1 MTRWL
6 LKTVAADGAAYGDF
20 VWPLEVGAEVTAP
33 DWSDAPKC
41 GGGLHGLLDGRGDG
55 GLLSWSPDAVWLV
68 AEVPADAHLVDLGSK
83 VKVDR
88 CVVAHV
94 GDQASAIGFL
104 ADQGVVDGVVGARVV
119 AGDSGTATAG
129 HRGTATAGDYGTA
142 TAGHRG
148 TATAGDYGTATA
160 GDSGTATAG
169 HRGTATAGD
178 YGTATAGYGGTATA
192 GYGGT
197 ATAGDYGT
205 ATAGDYGTATAGSGG
220 TATAG
225 NGGTA
230 TAGDYGTATA
240 GDHGTATAGDHGSAT
255 AGDYGSATAGD
266 HGTATAGLYGTA
278 TAGSS
283 AAVIL
288 AWWDDTLDRRRWTVG
303 EVGIDGI
310 KADTPYRC
318 DDGRL
323 VEVER

>member
-6 LKTVAADGAAYGDF
+6 LKTVAADGAAHGGF
-20 VWPLEVGAEVTAP
+20 VWPLEVGAEVVAL
-33 DWSDAPKC
+33 DWSDEPTC

-55 GLLSWSPDAVWLV
+55 GLLSWSRDAVWLV

-119 AGDSGTATAG
+119 AGD
-129 HRGTATAGDYGTA
+129 YGTA
-142 TAGHRG
+142 TAGYRG
-148 TATAGDYGTATA
+148 TAIAGYYGTATA

-169 HRGTATAGD
+169 GRGT
-178 YGTATAGYGGTATA
+178 
-192 GYGGT
+192 
-197 ATAGDYGT
+197 
-205 ATAGDYGTATAGSGG
+205 
-220 TATAG
+220 
-225 NGGTA
+225 
-230 TAGDYGTATA
+230 
-240 GDHGTATAGDHGSAT
+240 
-255 AGDYGSATAGD
+255 
-266 HGTATAGLYGTA
+266 
-278 TAGSS
+278 
-283 AAVIL
+283 VIL
-288 AWWDDTLDRRRWTVG
+288 AWWDDTLDRRRWVVG

-318 DDGRL
+318 EDGRL

>member
-55 GLLSWSPDAVWLV
+55 ALLDWSPDAVWLV
-68 AEVPADAHLVDLGSK
+68 AEVPADAHLVDLDGK

-119 AGDSGTATAG
+119 AGHRGVATAG
-129 HRGTATAGDYGTA
+129 NHGTATAGDYGMATAGNHGTA
-142 TAGHRG
+142 TAGNGG
-148 TATAGDYGTATA
+148 TATAGDYGMAIA
-160 GDSGTATAG
+160 GYG
-169 HRGTATAGD
+169 
-178 YGTATAGYGGTATA
+178 GTATAGYGGTATA

-197 ATAGDYGT
+197 ATAGYC
-205 ATAGDYGTATAGSGG
+205 G

-225 NGGTA
+225 NDGT
-230 TAGDYGTATA
+230 
-240 GDHGTATAGDHGSAT
+240 
-255 AGDYGSATAGD
+255 
-266 HGTATAGLYGTA
+266 
-278 TAGSS
+278 
-283 AAVIL
+283 VIL
-288 AWWDDTLDRRRWTVG
+288 ARWDSQLRRRRWVVG
-303 EVGIDGI
+303 EVGIGI

-318 DDGRL
+318 EDGRL

>member
-6 LKTVAADGAAYGDF
+6 LKTVAADGAAHGGF

-55 GLLSWSPDAVWLV
+55 GLLSWSRDAVWLV

-94 GDQASAIGFL
+94 GDQVSATGFL
-104 ADQGVVDGVVGARVV
+104 ADQGVVDGVVGAHVV
-119 AGDSGTATAG
+119 AG
-129 HRGTATAGDYGTA
+129 HRGGTATAGDYGTA
-142 TAGHRG
+142 TAGNGG
-148 TATAGDYGTATA
+148 TATAGD
-160 GDSGTATAG
+160 
-169 HRGTATAGD
+169 
-178 YGTATAGYGGTATA
+178 GGTATA

-205 ATAGDYGTATAGSGG
+205 ATAGDGG
-220 TATAG
+220 TAI
-225 NGGTA
+225 
-230 TAGDYGTATA
+230 AGDYGTI
-240 GDHGTATAGDHGSAT
+240 
-255 AGDYGSATAGD
+255 
-266 HGTATAGLYGTA
+266 
-278 TAGSS
+278 
-283 AAVIL
+283 VL
-288 AWWDDTLDRRRWTVG
+288 AWWDDTLARRRWVVG

-318 DDGRL
+318 DAGRL
-323 VEVER
+323 EEAQS